1 MVQQIKLLGMV
12 PFVQTNVPQSLLSYS
27 CSNPVYGTTSNP
39 LDKARTPGGSSGGE
53 SAIIAA
59 GGSIIGIGGDVGG
72 SIRIPCHF
80 TGIAGI
86 KVAFLSVRCFQFM

>member
-1 MVQQIKLLGMV
+1 QLEGYDQTRGFVQDVYAPTKIDSVLVQQVKRLGMI

-39 LDKARTPGGSSGGE
+39 LDKERTPGGSSGGE

-59 GGSIIGIGGDVGG
+59 GGSIIG
-72 SIRIPCHF
+72 
-80 TGIAGI
+80 
-86 KVAFLSVRCFQFM
+86 